1 MAYRTNGLDQI
12 KGTLWYDLLNS
23 QTKKKKQRENANVIV
38 LGDPSCGKK
47 TLIDS
52 ILNKLNQKN
61 EVNSIAEKS
70 ILKDFSGR
78 FEDIY
83 VLDYRYIK
91 VNKFSD
97 DENFEELG
105 KINFFIF
112 NKQHE
117 VTFNN
122 LKVHPKLHKHKNFKE
137 FNDYACSRS

>member
-1 MAYRTNGLDQI
+1 MAYQTNGLDQI

-23 QTKKKKQRENANVIV
+23 QTKNRKQRENGNVIV

-52 ILNKLNQKN
+52 ILNKVNQKN

-122 LKVHPKLHKHKNFKE
+122 LKVYPKFYKHKDLKE
-137 FNDYACSRS
+137 FNDNACS